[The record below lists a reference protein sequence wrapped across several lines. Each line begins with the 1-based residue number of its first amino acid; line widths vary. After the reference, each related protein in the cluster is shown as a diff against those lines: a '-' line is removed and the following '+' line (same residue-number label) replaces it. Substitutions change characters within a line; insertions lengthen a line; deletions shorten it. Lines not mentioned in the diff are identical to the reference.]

1 MNFRALAFAFVV
13 AAVSGTLL
21 LLYLRRL
28 EIETSGGSPVR
39 VLMVVKPIDSGAI
52 LTEEM
57 IVVRAVPQAYVESR
71 AIRETDR
78 ARVIGLKMETP
89 VKAQQTLM
97 WTDLALATDDRR
109 YLSDLVQPGMRAVP
123 IRAVGDDHS
132 FSLVRPGDRV
142 DVIAN
147 LPDPAVDHGRIA
159 VLVAQNLLV
168 LAVGLEMGGEGAAPN
183 ACDRRDVLT
192 LSASVQQSQQLS
204 LAQERGKVSVAV
216 KPRTEATVLESVAD
230 MPVKQLYGSPDRPRV
245 GVAAPPPSGPILLA
259 PKRDL

>member
-1 MNFRALAFAFVV
+1 
-13 AAVSGTLL
+13 
-21 LLYLRRL
+21 
-28 EIETSGGSPVR
+28 
-39 VLMVVKPIDSGAI
+39 
-52 LTEEM
+52 
-57 IVVRAVPQAYVESR
+57 
-71 AIRETDR
+71 
-78 ARVIGLKMETP
+78 METP

-168 LAVGLEMGGEGAAPN
+168 LAVGLEMGGEGAAQN

-204 LAQERGKVSVAV
+204 LALERGKVSVVV